1 MLHRWCVRTIFQP
14 WCGDSCRLS
23 SCRGFANFGSSCR
36 FDPNLDV
43 GSTPIL
49 FIFAISLYRQR
60 LNTIFTRQL
69 LDRVDY
75 SSRSLSN
82 MLVHVKIHLAAQS
95 TFHFILTMFMP
106 VASSFF

>member
-1 MLHRWCVRTIFQP
+1 
-14 WCGDSCRLS
+14 
-23 SCRGFANFGSSCR
+23 
-36 FDPNLDV
+36 
-43 GSTPIL
+43 
-49 FIFAISLYRQR
+49 
-60 LNTIFTRQL
+60 